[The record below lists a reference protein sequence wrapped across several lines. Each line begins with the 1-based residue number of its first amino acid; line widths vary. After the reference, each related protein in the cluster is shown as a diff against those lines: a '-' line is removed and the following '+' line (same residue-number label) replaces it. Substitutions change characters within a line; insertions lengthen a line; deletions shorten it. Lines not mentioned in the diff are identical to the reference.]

1 MTTGAM
7 TPGLCNSYDSIR
19 WGGEKEGLKPVVGL
33 AVVLPSGS
41 GFGFR
46 QVNRPTT
53 TQRHLAKTFY
63 ACLVYDVG
71 TSWQT
76 SRVRQGQD
84 HVCHSKESISSFSLK
99 RWL

>member
-33 AVVLPSGS
+33 AVVLRSGSGSGS

-46 QVNRPTT
+46 PP
-53 TQRHLAKTFY
+53 
-63 ACLVYDVG
+63 
-71 TSWQT
+71 
-76 SRVRQGQD
+76 
-84 HVCHSKESISSFSLK
+84 K
-99 RWL
+99 RIVVVPLRKYTL